1 MERTFNARSEEVT
14 RSWFVVDAAGRPL
27 GRLASDIARVLRGKH
42 RPTFTPHVDTG
53 DFVVVLN
60 ARQVALTGAKLTD
73 KYYHQHSRHP
83 GGLTSR
89 SAAEMLNHKPEFL
102 VQKAV
107 RGMLPK
113 NSLGRHMLG
122 KLKVYP
128 DGEHP
133 HAAQQPQPFP
143 ARF

>member
-1 MERTFNARSEEVT
+1 MERTFNAKPDEVSRT
-14 RSWFVVDAAGRPL
+14 WFVVDAANKPL

-42 RPTFTPHVDTG
+42 KPTYTPHVDTG

-60 ARQVALTGAKLTD
+60 ARQVALTGTKLTT
-73 KYYHQHSRHP
+73 KFYHQHSTHP

-89 SAAEMLNHKPEFL
+89 SAAEMLAHKPEFL
-102 VQKAV
+102 IEKAV

-113 NSLGRHMLG
+113 NSLGRHLLG

-128 DGEHP
+128 ATEHP
-133 HAAQQPQPFP
+133 HAAQQPKTLP
-143 ARF
+143 AQF